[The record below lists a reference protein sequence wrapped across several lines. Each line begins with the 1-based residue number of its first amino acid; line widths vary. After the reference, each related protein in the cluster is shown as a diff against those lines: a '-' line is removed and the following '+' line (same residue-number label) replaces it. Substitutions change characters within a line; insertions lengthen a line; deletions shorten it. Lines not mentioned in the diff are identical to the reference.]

1 MTAITFDTLQF
12 VKNLQSKGFKPEQA
26 EGISD
31 ALKDVMTVAEVATTH
46 DLKELE
52 KSIKQ
57 DLNQLEIKLAETKAE
72 IIKWNTGAI
81 IGSVALAV
89 ILIKMFGA

>member
-1 MTAITFDTLQF
+1 MTAVTFDTLQF

-31 ALKDVMTVAEVATTH
+31 ALKDVMTVAEVATKH
-46 DLKELE
+46 DIKE
-52 KSIKQ
+52 
-57 DLNQLEIKLAETKAE
+57 LEIKLAETKAE

-89 ILIKMFGA
+89 TLIKMFGA